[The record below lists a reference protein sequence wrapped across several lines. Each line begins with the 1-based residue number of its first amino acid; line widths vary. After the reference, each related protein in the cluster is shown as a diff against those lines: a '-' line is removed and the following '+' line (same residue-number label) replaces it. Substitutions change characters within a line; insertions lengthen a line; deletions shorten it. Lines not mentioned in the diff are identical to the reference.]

1 MELAKPVFIKTFREF
16 GLPAVIRSDNGTPFA
31 SIGLA
36 RLTRLSAWWI
46 RLGIRPET
54 IEPGK
59 PQQNGRHER
68 MHRTLKRE
76 ATQPPKANLS
86 AQQRHF
92 NDFRRTFNHIRP
104 HEALDD
110 ATPHSV
116 YRSAL
121 RAYPDVLPPL
131 EYPDHFEVRKVS
143 TNGGIRWHARWI
155 NISSA
160 LGNEFIGL
168 EPIGPALWQVY
179 FGPTTL
185 GWFDEELDLGVCA
198 AEAQAAGQDGSGV
211 CGDVADWGHDGLGR
225 GVADESGWLG
235 GRREGRAGVPRSF
248 HRRDGVGHGALRR
261 PGGCAAA

>member
-1 MELAKPVFIKTFREF
+1 
-16 GLPAVIRSDNGTPFA
+16 
-31 SIGLA
+31 
-36 RLTRLSAWWI
+36 
-46 RLGIRPET
+46 
-54 IEPGK
+54 
-59 PQQNGRHER
+59 

-76 ATQPPKANLS
+76 ATRPPKANLR

-110 ATPHSV
+110 ATPNSV
-116 YRSAL
+116 YRSAP

-131 EYPDHFEVRKVS
+131 EYPEHFEVRKVS
-143 TNGGIRWHARWI
+143 TNGGIRWHSRWI

-185 GWFDEELDLGVCA
+185 GSEPVNDNGTLYWSCP
-198 AEAQAAGQDGSGV
+198 S
-211 CGDVADWGHDGLGR
+211 
-225 GVADESGWLG
+225 
-235 GRREGRAGVPRSF
+235 
-248 HRRDGVGHGALRR
+248 
-261 PGGCAAA
+261 

>member
-1 MELAKPVFIKTFREF
+1 MDESNAVWTVDFKASSRCATVRYCYPLTIQDGFSRFLLECRGLYSGRSSSPSLYSSDFPEF
-16 GLPAVIRSDNGTPFA
+16 VLPAVIRSDNGTPFA

-59 PQQNGRHER
+59 PQQNGRHEP

-76 ATQPPKANLS
+76 ATRPPKANLR

-110 ATPHSV
+110 AIPNSV
-116 YRSAL
+116 YQAP
-121 RAYPDVLPPL
+121 RAYPDVLSSRVPRALRGP
-131 EYPDHFEVRKVS
+131 KVS
-143 TNGGIRWHARWI
+143 TGGIRWHSRWI

-185 GWFDEELDLGVCA
+185 GWFDEELFVIFDTHGNT
-198 AEAQAAGQDGSGV
+198 
-211 CGDVADWGHDGLGR
+211 GR
-225 GVADESGWLG
+225 N
-235 GRREGRAGVPRSF
+235 PI
-248 HRRDGVGHGALRR
+248 
-261 PGGCAAA
+261 C